1 MDLSKAVNFVEH
13 TLLMLKLQNLG
24 INGASLE
31 CFKSNFSDRKQY
43 VVIKQISE
51 TGNIIH
57 FQSNLHLVKCGVPQ
71 GSLLGPILFLRYIN
85 KISQV
90 NTDSNSSGLSL

>member
-1 MDLSKAVNFVEH
+1 MSIYFDKGEETIGIFMDLSQAFNCVEH

-51 TGNIIH
+51 TGNIFSRI
-57 FQSNLHLVKCGVPQ
+57 
-71 GSLLGPILFLRYIN
+71 Y
-85 KISQV
+85 
-90 NTDSNSSGLSL
+90 T